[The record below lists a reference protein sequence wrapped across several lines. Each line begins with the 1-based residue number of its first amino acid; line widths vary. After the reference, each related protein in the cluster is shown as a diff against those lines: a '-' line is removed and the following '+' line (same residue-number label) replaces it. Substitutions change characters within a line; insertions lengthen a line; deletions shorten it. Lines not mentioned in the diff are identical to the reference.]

1 MKNISIQFNT
11 DISKGNTEI
20 RIAFYANIGFF
31 IEVAQMLEFN
41 LRKLIC
47 YELSIKEI
55 EKERKN
61 KESVSK
67 IYQKYNKYYFQTYDD
82 KWTLGKLK
90 DELKKTT
97 SLSTDVMNLIQEI
110 NDYRIQLVHKIFQN
124 NVISGNLSD
133 SKTVS
138 DYTELRLNPMT
149 NKAID
154 VNKTIIKTI
163 ELFRD
168 NLQAYK
174 AQEAE

>member
-41 LRKLIC
+41 LRKLLC

-67 IYQKYNKYYFQTYDD
+67 ICQKYNKYYFQTYDD

-97 SLSTDVMNLIQEI
+97 SLSTEVMNLIQEI